1 MQKNS
6 HSKKD
11 IKEAIKEKI
20 MNEFADEMK
29 KSTKVKDRLTDNP
42 EDNSYINTMSLSRVR
57 VWLRFRARAIAGV
70 KGNFKHSLTN
80 NMGCRL
86 CLRDHE
92 ETQEDLQQCEGT
104 VFERRGIDFW
114 RRMTKRMEEFTA
126 VPEMTLTW
134 SVV

>member
-29 KSTKVKDRLTDNP
+29 KSTNVKDRLTDNP
-42 EDNSYINTMSLSRVR
+42 EDNSYINTISLSRVR
-57 VWLRFRARAIAGV
+57 VWLRFRAL
-70 KGNFKHSLTN
+70 GNFKHSHTN

-92 ETQEDLQQCEGT
+92 ETQEHLQQCEGT
-104 VFERRGIDFW
+104 VFERRGIDLSNWRGVLDFW
-114 RRMTKRMEEFTA
+114 TSGLLLCPRGR
-126 VPEMTLTW
+126 
-134 SVV
+134 